1 MHSNPHSPSPLKHRK
16 NLKPFQTFLGATVA
30 SLVSLIM
37 CIINIFILSWAVC
50 GVVSLDVWIKFQ
62 ADVHFH
68 SVWGAVTVLLS
79 LGGVMGD
86 NLKAVCLSPMW
97 TGIWSFPNY
106 DSSCVWQIFK
116 ELSSFKWKGFKRNS
130 LTAGRIT
137 LHVLFIDSWFHPPIH
152 PKGVS
157 EHLLCTS
164 HVSGARDT
172 VKHKCNI
179 PTFIYF
185 PLIDATEEWTN
196 SCIT

>member
-1 MHSNPHSPSPLKHRK
+1 MPSSQGSKIKEGLKESIIHWYK
-16 NLKPFQTFLGATVA
+16 YIILFSFQL
-30 SLVSLIM
+30 
-37 CIINIFILSWAVC
+37 CPILC
-50 GVVSLDVWIKFQ
+50 
-62 ADVHFH
+62 
-68 SVWGAVTVLLS
+68 
-79 LGGVMGD
+79 

-137 LHVLFIDSWFHPPIH
+137 LHVLFIDSWFHPPNH

-164 HVSGARDT
+164 HVSDARDT